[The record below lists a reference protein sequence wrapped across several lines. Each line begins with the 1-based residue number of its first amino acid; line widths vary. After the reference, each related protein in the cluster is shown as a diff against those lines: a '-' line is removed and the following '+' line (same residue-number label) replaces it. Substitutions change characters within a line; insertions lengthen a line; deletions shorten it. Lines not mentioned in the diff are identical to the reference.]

1 MKYDIEVWEKE
12 TVWVNR
18 IYTVE
23 VNEKL
28 DSENTEQIETAINE
42 NCIDCQSDYNWDTS
56 ELMNRDLTDIK
67 ITEV

>member
-12 TVWVNR
+12 LVWVNR
-18 IYTVE
+18 TYTVE
-23 VNEKL
+23 VDEKL
-28 DSENTEQIETAINE
+28 DPENAEQIETAINE

>member
-23 VNEKL
+23 VEKEINP
-28 DSENTEQIETAINE
+28 ENIEQVSLAIDN

-56 ELMNRDLTDIK
+56 ELVNRDLTDIK